1 MGLAGAGQR
10 FARNKRE
17 TSKNERNDMT
27 ISGKIA
33 ALATLAVSALALAGS
48 ARAEDKP
55 TAITI
60 ATEGAYA
67 PWNFTGADGKAEGFE
82 IDLANDLCGRMK
94 IKCTVVIQ
102 DWDGLIPGLTAGKFD
117 VIMASMFITDKRLQ
131 VINFS
136 RPYAIDPS
144 TFAVAKT
151 SPLAKSDLSGK
162 YNLNDEAAAQP
173 VIDKMKPLV
182 KGEIVGVQAAT
193 TNQQFL
199 KKYFDGVIDIREYK
213 TTQEHDLDLA
223 AGRVD
228 ALFAQGT
235 ALAATLS
242 KPELSA
248 YTVAGPQFLGGVFG
262 RGTGAGM
269 RKLDTTLLAMFN
281 DAIGAAIGDGTIKT
295 LAMKWLKADVTP
307 PQ

>member
-1 MGLAGAGQR
+1 
-10 FARNKRE
+10 
-17 TSKNERNDMT
+17 
-27 ISGKIA
+27 
-33 ALATLAVSALALAGS
+33 
-48 ARAEDKP
+48 
-55 TAITI
+55 
-60 ATEGAYA
+60 
-67 PWNFTGADGKAEGFE
+67 
-82 IDLANDLCGRMK
+82 
-94 IKCTVVIQ
+94 VIQ

-144 TFAVAKT
+144 TFAVNKM

-162 YNLNDEAAAQP
+162 FNLNDEAAAQP
-173 VIDKMKPLV
+173 VIDKMKPLL
-182 KGEIVGVQAAT
+182 KGTIVGVQAAT

-199 KKYFDGVIDIREYK
+199 KKYFDGVVDIREYK

-228 ALFAQGT
+228 ALFAQAT

-242 KPELSA
+242 KPEYGS
-248 YTVAGPQFLGGVFG
+248 YTLAGPQFLGGVFG

-269 RKLDTTLLAMFN
+269 RKSDTALLGMFN
-281 DAIGAAIGDGTIKT
+281 DAIGAAMADGTIKN
-295 LAMKWLKADVTP
+295 LSMKWLKTDVTP

>member
-1 MGLAGAGQR
+1 
-10 FARNKRE
+10 
-17 TSKNERNDMT
+17 MT
-27 ISGKIA
+27 PLIKIASFA
-33 ALATLAVSALALAGS
+33 ALALSALAVGDGAS
-48 ARAEDKP
+48 AEDKP

-67 PWNFTGADGKAEGFE
+67 PWNFTGPDGKAEGME

-94 IKCTVVIQ
+94 VKCTIVIQ
-102 DWDGLIPGLTAGKFD
+102 DWDGLIPGLTSGKFD

-162 YNLNDEAAAQP
+162 YNLNDEPAAQP

-228 ALFAQGT
+228 ALFAQST

-242 KPELSA
+242 KPEFSA

-269 RKLDTTLLAMFN
+269 RKADTTLLAMFN
-281 DAIGAAIGDGTIKT
+281 DAIGAAIADGTIKSFS
-295 LAMKWLKADVTP
+295 MKWLKADVTP

>member
-1 MGLAGAGQR
+1 
-10 FARNKRE
+10 
-17 TSKNERNDMT
+17 MT
-27 ISGKIA
+27 ALRKIA
-33 ALATLAVSALALAGS
+33 SVAALAVSALAVAGG

-67 PWNFTGADGKAEGFE
+67 PWNFTGADGKAEGME
-82 IDLANDLCGRMK
+82 IDLANDLCSRMK
-94 IKCTVVIQ
+94 VKCTIVIQ

-228 ALFAQGT
+228 ALFAQST

-242 KPELSA
+242 KPGFSA
-248 YTVAGPQFLGGVFG
+248 YTIAGPQFLGGVFG

-269 RKLDTTLLAMFN
+269 RKSDTALLAMFN
-281 DAIGAAIGDGTIKT
+281 DAIGDAIADGTIKT
-295 LAMKWLKADVTP
+295 LSMKWLKADVTP